1 MTGSHG
7 GLLGGRPD
15 TALKAAA
22 LAALFNDAGIGI
34 DEAGVTRLPALDSRG
49 IAAGTVA
56 ASSAR
61 IGDARSTYEDGILTR
76 VNQRAAAHGIAPGY
90 DRPTICR
97 DRPPSCGKD
106 REKRMTDS
114 AYSSNRPSGRMNGGR
129 ALAEML
135 RLAEVGPMFGMGGFQ
150 LLPFY
155 DALAQLGMRHFLIND
170 ERCGAF
176 AADAYAR
183 VTNRPGVC
191 DGTLG
196 PGATNLV
203 TGLIESLNAGVPV
216 IALAGDTNRAHSWK
230 NMTQECRQTEILRP
244 AVKELIRVE
253 MTSRVPELLRR
264 AFAVATSGRPGP
276 VLLDVPE
283 DVCHGEHD
291 FTAEDFAID
300 PATLSVPARRIR
312 PDRADISR
320 AAALIAH
327 AKRPLLLVG
336 GGIHL
341 SAGYDALLGFAE
353 AQSIPVAHTMSGKGG
368 IACTHPLS
376 VGLFGRYSRIA
387 NELIEASDCLVVV
400 GCKLGEIAT
409 KRYALPPETIP
420 LIHLDIV
427 AEEIGRCRTADVA
440 LWGDARAGLEDL
452 AEALAGEARRAR
464 AARADYVGEIPSRMA
479 SWRDEAAARLR
490 SEERPIHMARLCTEL
505 NKALPADS
513 ILVADGGFAGHWTG
527 LLYDTKSPG
536 RHFIPDRGLA
546 SIGYGLPGGIG
557 AALAAPSSPVV
568 AITGDGG
575 FNMMLGE
582 LETARRA
589 GIGLTIVVVNN
600 AASGYV
606 KALQHA
612 IFRGRYQSSDLVE
625 MDYAAIAR
633 AMGCNGIRIE
643 DPDLLGEAL
652 HTGLAERTRP
662 TVLDVVVTRD
672 PARMLPA
679 VDNRTVEIKQG
690 DRVA

>member
-1 MTGSHG
+1 MSNAE
-7 GLLGGRPD
+7 R
-15 TALKAAA
+15 
-22 LAALFNDAGIGI
+22 AG
-34 DEAGVTRLPALDSRG
+34 
-49 IAAGTVA
+49 
-56 ASSAR
+56 
-61 IGDARSTYEDGILTR
+61 
-76 VNQRAAAHGIAPGY
+76 
-90 DRPTICR
+90 
-97 DRPPSCGKD
+97 
-106 REKRMTDS
+106 
-114 AYSSNRPSGRMNGGR
+114 NRPAGRMNGGR
-129 ALAEML
+129 AIAEML
-135 RLAEVGPMFGMGGFQ
+135 RLAGVGPMFGMGGFQ

-155 DALAQLGMRHFLIND
+155 DALAQLGMQHFLIND

-176 AADAYAR
+176 AAEAYAR

-203 TGLIESLNAGVPV
+203 TGLIEGLNAGTPM

-230 NMTQECRQTEILRP
+230 NMTQECRQVEILRP

-253 MTSRVPELLRR
+253 LTSRVPELLRR

-300 PATLSVPARRIR
+300 PSTLSVPARRIR
-312 PDRADISR
+312 PDRADITR
-320 AAALIAH
+320 AAALIAR
-327 AKRPLLLVG
+327 AKRPLILVG

-341 SAGYDALLGFAE
+341 SAGHEALLGLAE
-353 AQSIPVAHTMSGKGG
+353 THSIPVAHTMSGKGG
-368 IACTHPLS
+368 VACIHPLS
-376 VGLFGRYSRIA
+376 AGLFGRYSRIA
-387 NELIEASDCLVVV
+387 NELIEASDCLLVV

-409 KRYALPPETIP
+409 KRYALPPEATP

-427 AEEIGRCRTADVA
+427 AEEIGRCRPAAVA
-440 LWGDARAGLEDL
+440 LWGDAKAGLEDL
-452 AEALAGEARRAR
+452 SEALADDARRVR
-464 AARADYVGEIPSRMA
+464 NARADYAAEIPTRMA
-479 SWRDEAAARLR
+479 VWREEAAPRLD
-490 SEERPIHMARLCTEL
+490 SAERPIHMARLCREL
-505 NKALPADS
+505 NKALPASS

-557 AALAAPSSPVV
+557 AALAAPGTPVV

-575 FNMMLGE
+575 FNMTLGE

-612 IFRGRYQSSDLVE
+612 MFRGRYQSSDLVE

-633 AMGCNGIRIE
+633 AMGCNGIRVE
-643 DPDLLGEAL
+643 DPDQLGTAL
-652 HTGLAERTRP
+652 RTGLGERTRP

>member
-1 MTGSHG
+1 MTD
-7 GLLGGRPD
+7 P
-15 TALKAAA
+15 
-22 LAALFNDAGIGI
+22 
-34 DEAGVTRLPALDSRG
+34 
-49 IAAGTVA
+49 
-56 ASSAR
+56 
-61 IGDARSTYEDGILTR
+61 
-76 VNQRAAAHGIAPGY
+76 APG
-90 DRPTICR
+90 
-97 DRPPSCGKD
+97 G
-106 REKRMTDS
+106 
-114 AYSSNRPSGRMNGGR
+114 NRPSGRMNGGR

-203 TGLIESLNAGVPV
+203 TGLIESLNAGVPI

-291 FTAEDFAID
+291 FSAEDFAID
-300 PATLSVPARRIR
+300 PSTLNVPARRIR
-312 PDRADISR
+312 PDRADIAR
-320 AAALIAH
+320 AAALITQ

-440 LWGDARAGLEDL
+440 LWGDAKDGLEDL
-452 AEALAGEARRAR
+452 VEVLADEAKRAR
-464 AARADYVGEIPSRMA
+464 AARADYITEIPSRMA
-479 SWRDEAAARLR
+479 SWRDEAAARLH
-490 SEERPIHMARLCTEL
+490 SEERPIHMARLCSEL
-505 NKALPADS
+505 NQALPADS

-557 AALAAPSSPVV
+557 AALAAPATPVV

-643 DPDLLGEAL
+643 DPNRLGEGLRA
-652 HTGLAERTRP
+652 GLADRARP
-662 TVLDVVVTRD
+662 TVVDVVVTRD

>member
-1 MTGSHG
+1 
-7 GLLGGRPD
+7 
-15 TALKAAA
+15 
-22 LAALFNDAGIGI
+22 
-34 DEAGVTRLPALDSRG
+34 
-49 IAAGTVA
+49 
-56 ASSAR
+56 
-61 IGDARSTYEDGILTR
+61 
-76 VNQRAAAHGIAPGY
+76 
-90 DRPTICR
+90 
-97 DRPPSCGKD
+97 
-106 REKRMTDS
+106 
-114 AYSSNRPSGRMNGGR
+114 MNGGR

-203 TGLIESLNAGVPV
+203 TGLIESLNAGVPI

-230 NMTQECRQTEILRP
+230 NMTQECRQAEILRP

-300 PATLSVPARRIR
+300 PSTLSVPARRIR

-320 AAALIAH
+320 AAALIAR
-327 AKRPLLLVG
+327 AKRPLILVG

-409 KRYALPPETIP
+409 KRYVLPPESIP

-427 AEEIGRCRTADVA
+427 AEEIGRCRAADVA

-452 AEALAGEARRAR
+452 AEALGGEAKRSRV
-464 AARADYVGEIPSRMA
+464 ARADYVAEIPSRMV
-479 SWRDEAAARLR
+479 SWRDEAAARLH

-546 SIGYGLPGGIG
+546 S
-557 AALAAPSSPVV
+557 PSTPAV

-625 MDYAAIAR
+625 MDYAAIAH

-643 DPDLLGEAL
+643 DPDRLGDAL
-652 HTGLAERTRP
+652 QAGLAERTRP

>member
-1 MTGSHG
+1 
-7 GLLGGRPD
+7 
-15 TALKAAA
+15 
-22 LAALFNDAGIGI
+22 
-34 DEAGVTRLPALDSRG
+34 
-49 IAAGTVA
+49 
-56 ASSAR
+56 
-61 IGDARSTYEDGILTR
+61 
-76 VNQRAAAHGIAPGY
+76 
-90 DRPTICR
+90 
-97 DRPPSCGKD
+97 
-106 REKRMTDS
+106 MTD
-114 AYSSNRPSGRMNGGR
+114 ADRISNRPSGRMNGGR

-135 RLAEVGPMFGMGGFQ
+135 RLAGVGPMFGMGGFQ

-176 AADAYAR
+176 AAEAYAR

-203 TGLIESLNAGVPV
+203 TGLIEGLNAGTPM

-230 NMTQECRQTEILRP
+230 NMTQECRQAEILRP

-253 MTSRVPELLRR
+253 LTSRIPELLRR

-291 FTAEDFAID
+291 FAAEDFAID
-300 PATLSVPARRIR
+300 PSTLSVPARRIR
-312 PDRADISR
+312 PDRADIAR
-320 AAALIAH
+320 AAVLIGH
-327 AKRPLLLVG
+327 AKRPLILVG

-341 SAGYDALLGFAE
+341 SAGHEALLAFAE
-353 AQSIPVAHTMSGKGG
+353 VQSIPIAHTMSGKGG

-376 VGLFGRYSRIA
+376 AGLFGRYSRIA
-387 NELIEASDCLVVV
+387 NELIEASDCLLVV

-409 KRYALPPETIP
+409 KRYALPAASIP
-420 LIHLDIV
+420 MIHLDIL
-427 AEEIGRCRTADVA
+427 AEEIGRCRPAEVA

-452 AEALAGEARRAR
+452 TEALADNARQAR
-464 AARADYVGEIPSRMA
+464 AARADYIGEIPARVA
-479 SWRDEAAARLR
+479 AWRQEAAPRLDS
-490 SEERPIHMARLCTEL
+490 SEQPIHMARLCREL
-505 NKALPADS
+505 NNALPADS

-557 AALAAPSSPVV
+557 AALAAPSTPVV

-606 KALQHA
+606 KALQYA
-612 IFRGRYQSSDLVE
+612 MFRGRYQSSDLVE

-633 AMGCNGIRIE
+633 AMGCRGIRVE
-643 DPDLLGEAL
+643 DPVRLGAAL
-652 HTGLAERTRP
+652 REGLAERSLP

-679 VDNRTVEIKQG
+679 VDNRTVEIRQG